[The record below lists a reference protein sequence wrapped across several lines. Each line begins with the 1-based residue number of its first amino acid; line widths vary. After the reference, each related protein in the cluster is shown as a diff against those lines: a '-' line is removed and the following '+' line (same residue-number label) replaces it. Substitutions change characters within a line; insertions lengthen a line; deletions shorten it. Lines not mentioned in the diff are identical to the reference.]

1 MLIKRIDVM
10 ISQQRNAR
18 SGCICI
24 AFTGIGLIC
33 ALCTV
38 PAYTAKIKEL
48 KDARQVAV
56 LRRDAAGPST
66 DLSLPADLESRLK
79 KRSKGT
85 RHGDT
90 SGNSTMV
97 YDSPVYYTNA
107 AACGVMVGGGGTYAG
122 EG

>member
-1 MLIKRIDVM
+1 M

-48 KDARQVAV
+48 QDARQVAV

-85 RHGDT
+85 RHDT